1 MNIIHNYKLHSVASI
16 VDMALVNNKKVV
28 LSNGDNLSV
37 KVVDWECCKG
47 NWRYVIPSP
56 CNPNPINFVYIS
68 LERMAKLH
76 IDKFQ
81 EWDDMILIN
90 VSE

>member
-37 KVVDWECCKG
+37 KVISCEYYKG
-47 NWRYVIPSP
+47 NWKYVVPSP
-56 CNPNPINFVYIS
+56 CNPSPFDVVFIS